1 MEIIVR
7 KISTIVGL
15 FLTGRRRNIRVF
27 IVDWFS
33 YNYKLSKTEQNR
45 IEITPTPPLDLYLLD
60 SVISCLEEILT
71 YVLATM

>member
-33 YNYKLSKTEQNR
+33 YNYKLNKTEQNR

-60 SVISCLEEILT
+60 SVISCPEEILT

>member
-33 YNYKLSKTEQNR
+33 YNYKLNKTEQNR